1 MPIPTP
7 LQERHEKAGAKLAE
21 YFGCVLPERFGE
33 FAEEYRWAREAVALT
48 DKNYR
53 AWFSFT
59 GPDRARYLNAI
70 LTNDVRDLAP
80 GRAVPSLLLNPQGHI
95 LAEVE
100 TLALAESVLGVSYA
114 LIREKLAAT
123 FERYIIMDDVTME
136 DASERM
142 GALGMEGPK
151 TAAALEELC
160 GVELD
165 SLPELGHTETKV
177 NGIPCRVQRRSPGG
191 AAGAEFIVERNMLGG
206 LWDRLEAA
214 ARKHA
219 GGPIGYATLSA
230 LRLQAGIPWF
240 SYDFDETVIPQE
252 AGLEETHISFTKG
265 CYVGQEI
272 VERVRS
278 RGHVNRRRVL
288 LEFTGA
294 KAPERGAKLF
304 AEGKEVGHVTR
315 VAYSPAHGR
324 NLGMGYLRQGHN
336 EAGSEVD
343 WEGGKARV
351 IEIAAGKTSASA
363 AEAKS

>member
-1 MPIPTP
+1 MPFETP
-7 LQERHEKAGAKLAE
+7 LRARHERAGAKLAE
-21 YFGCVLPERFGE
+21 YFGCLLPERFGD
-33 FAEEYRWAREAVALT
+33 FAEEYRRAREAVALV

-59 GPDRARYLNAI
+59 GPDRVRYLNAI

-80 GRAVPSLLLNPQGHI
+80 GRAIPSLLLNPQGHI

-100 TLALAESVLGVSYA
+100 TLVLPESVLAVSYA

-136 DASERM
+136 DATDRM
-142 GALGMEGPK
+142 GALGLEGPK
-151 TAAALEELC
+151 TAAALKELC
-160 GVELD
+160 GLELD
-165 SLPELGHTETKV
+165 SLPELGHTEAKV
-177 NGIPCRVQRRSPGG
+177 AGIPCRVQRRSPGG
-191 AAGAEFIVERNMLGG
+191 APGIEFMVERSMLGR
-206 LWDRLEAA
+206 LWDKLEET
-214 ARKHA
+214 ARKLG

-240 SYDFDETVIPQE
+240 SYDFDETEIPQE

-288 LEFTGA
+288 LEFSGA

-324 NLGMGYLRQGHN
+324 NLGMGYLRQEHN
-336 EAGSEVD
+336 SPGSEVD
-343 WEGGKARV
+343 WEAGKARV
-351 IEIAAGKTSASA
+351 IEIAAGRTSASA